1 MATIHCFL
9 LVLWIPLVLATGGS
23 MNPNGP
29 PPPPRPPPPFV
40 PGLLGKMLRASGY
53 KTPVPTR
60 NVAMNFNLTTA
71 EIEQFAAL
79 TSVEKFRVRL
89 KPLLVER
96 QVGTKAHEQVAKY
109 IEDTLRPLD
118 FEWTTDEFEA
128 KTPMGRRKFRNLI
141 ATFAPKAP
149 HRLVLACHY
158 DSKIMENHWNECP
171 LSETFIG
178 ATDSAVPCAMLL
190 DLATTLHSALK
201 KADKMPIA
209 LQLLFLD
216 GEEAFAE
223 WSPTDSLYGA
233 RHLARRWS
241 PEEMDRINTFVLLD
255 LLGAANPQVAHT
267 MGHGTKGMFEKIVE
281 IEKTLNKTGH
291 LKPVPPIFFDFELP
305 EGVQDDFV
313 PFRSRRVPIMHLIS
327 VPFPSVWHTPE
338 DNENALDFDVIHNL
352 LSVLRVFVGGYLGLR
367 P

>member
-9 LVLWIPLVLATGGS
+9 LLFGIPYVLATGGS
-23 MNPNGP
+23 INPNGP

-79 TSVEKFRVRL
+79 TSVEKFRALL

-96 QVGTKAHEQVAKY
+96 QVGTKAHEHVAKY

-118 FEWTTDEFEA
+118 L
-128 KTPMGRRKFRNLI
+128 RFRNLI
-141 ATFAPKAP
+141 ATFAPNAP
-149 HRLVLACHY
+149 RRLVLACHY
-158 DSKIMENHWNECP
+158 DSKIMEN
-171 LSETFIG
+171 ETFIG

-209 LQLLFLD
+209 LQLLFL
-216 GEEAFAE
+216 G
-223 WSPTDSLYGA
+223 
-233 RHLARRWS
+233 RRRGVRRVD
-241 PEEMDRINTFVLLD
+241 PHGQPLR
-255 LLGAANPQVAHT
+255 GAAPCAPLVAGGNGSNQHVAHT

-291 LKPVPPIFFDFELP
+291 LKAVPPIFYDFELP

-327 VPFPSVWHTPE
+327 VPPTRPSFVRTAQSADQE
-338 DNENALDFDVIHNL
+338 RTMRSNCVAADEERQLVAQCE
-352 LSVLRVFVGGYLGLR
+352 SLRRYAIMGVGEHQ